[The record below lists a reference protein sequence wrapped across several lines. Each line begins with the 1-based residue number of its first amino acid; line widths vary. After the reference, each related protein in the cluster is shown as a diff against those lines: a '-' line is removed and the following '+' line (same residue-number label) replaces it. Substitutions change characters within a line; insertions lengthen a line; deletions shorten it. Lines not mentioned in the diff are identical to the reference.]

1 VGRAKDEAEHDRAT
15 NHDQGKIDP
24 DFTLTLTKH
33 YAQTIQTECTVV
45 TLLDWKVTLPQTYE
59 RDCLD
64 INGLRVLTR
73 KRETEPCTVGLRSKL
88 VDSLTPFNAQ
98 TDHT

>member
-1 VGRAKDEAEHDRAT
+1 M
-15 NHDQGKIDP
+15 
-24 DFTLTLTKH
+24 TLH
-33 YAQTIQTECTVV
+33 
-45 TLLDWKVTLPQTYE
+45 QTYGH
-59 RDCLD
+59 DCLD

-88 VDSLTPFNAQ
+88 VDTLTPFNAQ